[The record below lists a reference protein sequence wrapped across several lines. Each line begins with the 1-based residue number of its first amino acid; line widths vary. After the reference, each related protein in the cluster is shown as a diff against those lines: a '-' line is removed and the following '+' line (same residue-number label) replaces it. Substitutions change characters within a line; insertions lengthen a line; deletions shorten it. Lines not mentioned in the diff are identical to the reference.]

1 MLRDALREF
10 PSKYHTFSFNAL
22 GVIMVS
28 GLLPRYV
35 SPDDAILLYA
45 IGFYFI
51 IMVGRRNRFLLVAYP

>member
-28 GLLPRYV
+28 GLEPANV

-51 IMVGRRNRFLLVAYP
+51 IMVIIVTASCIAHNF